1 MAFLF
6 HGYCAKGGTGPAP
19 LPLDRPVL
27 FDAITRTQFEDRGHQ
42 PDDWT
47 VGVRDR
53 EGEEDHAVADQDR
66 CSMPSAQTGPTSTGG
81 DVIMHLLHCPIPIG
95 GDDRMPSLSGS
106 TRPTHR
112 SWGTKHQFGDISWHM
127 HSIFRSYIHVLNII
141 VSSDRRMLELSSY
154 MYSTLSFSSIGG

>member
-1 MAFLF
+1 MIDFSGISLPWILRQGW
-6 HGYCAKGGTGPAP
+6 HRTGTFA
-19 LPLDRPVL
+19 PLDRPVH
-27 FDAITRTQFEDRGHQ
+27 FDAITRTQFEEQGHQ

-47 VGVRDR
+47 CGTWL
-53 EGEEDHAVADQDR
+53 EGEEDHAVARCRSWQDQDR

-127 HSIFRSYIHVLNII
+127 HSIFRRSGLHTCTKYYRVI
-141 VSSDRRMLELSSY
+141 
-154 MYSTLSFSSIGG
+154 